1 MKNSE
6 KAILIGLAGVAVAAV
21 SIFYVAKPNMDTV
34 NSVKAENVTLQNRL
48 DELNEKQAKRDW
60 YLSQTDELQG
70 RFDDTMDSF
79 PADLNQEI
87 SIMFVQ
93 GIKDNYDF
101 KVSSLGL
108 GQPEQFYTLGL
119 NGGDVAL
126 TDGVTADTSTE
137 TSTDASTEAATTA
150 VTDTASTDGTEL
162 STDATAP
169 SSGYTCYR
177 AAFPITYRGTYE
189 DVKNVVEYVDNYRD
203 RMVVDSINIA
213 YEAESDMYS
222 GSMNLMCYSI
232 QGEDRAPRSVD
243 LDDVETGV
251 DNIFT
256 GGNATGDSSSA
267 KDLNKYDENDGAAIK
282 NSYDFYA
289 MINAADSDVSAKV
302 VGQNG
307 AGKEASVV
315 SNSDNSVSALS
326 FSFYEK
332 DGKNYCDYDLDG
344 TKYTAEVTSAEDIK
358 ILLQSSAKKGD
369 DDKSGI
375 RVTIKND
382 TELPVYVKVSD
393 DDSSS
398 PRIDIASKTGAV
410 KVYK

>member
-1 MKNSE
+1 MKSSE
-6 KAILIGLAGVAVAAV
+6 KALLLGLAGVAIAV
-21 SIFYVAKPNMDTV
+21 ISIFYVAKPNIETY
-34 NSVKAENVTLQNRL
+34 NNIKAENVTLQARL
-48 DELNEKQAKRDW
+48 SELQQKQADREF
-60 YLSQTDELQG
+60 YLAQTEELQQK
-70 RFDDTMDSF
+70 FDETLEAF

-93 GIKDNYDF
+93 GIKDEYDF
-101 KVSSLGL
+101 DVASLGL

-119 NGGDVAL
+119 NGSDTALEGDAAA
-126 TDGVTADTSTE
+126 ADTSTE
-137 TSTDASTEAATTA
+137 AATETATEAATEAAPAEGGEVTVAEDTTA
-150 VTDTASTDGTEL
+150 
-162 STDATAP
+162 
-169 SSGYTCYR
+169 GYECYR
-177 AAFPITYRGTYE
+177 AAFPITYSGSYE
-189 DVKNVVEYVDNYRD
+189 AVKNVVKYVDNFED

-213 YEAESDMYS
+213 YDAESDKYS

-251 DNIFT
+251 GNIFNGGSAT
-256 GGNATGDSSSA
+256 GGSSNS
-267 KDLNKYDENDGAAIK
+267 DLNKYDENDGAAIE

-315 SNSDNSVSALS
+315 SNSDNSVSTLS

-344 TKYTAEVTSAEDIK
+344 TKYTAEVTSAEDVK
-358 ILLQSSAKKGD
+358 LLLQSSAKKGE
-369 DDKSGI
+369 DDKSGV

-382 TELPVYVKVSD
+382 TSLPVYVKVSD
-393 DDSSS
+393 DDASS
-398 PRIDIASKTGAV
+398 PRIDIASKSGAV